1 MPEIEAIVAHSGR
14 GPGTDAER
22 RTARHLERRLRE
34 LGRDAAL
41 EPFEVWPNWP
51 LTHLIHAVAAIV
63 ASLAATTS
71 PLAGSIALAVVAV
84 LAFGDLTGTLQ
95 LTRRLTGRRASQNV
109 VSREDGDRPGTL
121 VLVAHTDAA
130 RSGVVFSDRSMRRR
144 AWIGRLLHRPIGPF
158 EPFFW
163 AIVGALAAALLRLAG
178 IESDAVTALQ
188 FVSTVVLIVSVPLL
202 IDIGLSEV
210 VPGAND
216 NASGAATV
224 LRLADRYGDDLDH
237 FNVWVVFTGSEE
249 AFAQGA
255 KAFLRRHRRELPR
268 GHTVFLCVDK
278 VGAGEVRYARREG
291 LLFARR
297 YHSMLIGLCDRIA
310 AEDAAEEDRYGAR
323 SFVSR
328 SVTDA
333 VPPRGAS
340 YAAIS
345 VACLGERG
353 YAPHY
358 HQPTDVPENLEPEAL
373 ERAFDFCSELIEL
386 LDEEIG
392 PELTA

>member
-1 MPEIEAIVAHSGR
+1 MHEIEAVVAQSGR

-34 LGRDAAL
+34 LGREAEL
-41 EPFEVWPNWP
+41 EPFDVWPNWP
-51 LTHLIHAVAAIV
+51 LAHLIHSVAAILG
-63 ASLAATTS
+63 SLLATDE
-71 PLAGSIALAVVAV
+71 PLAGAIVLAVVAV
-84 LAFGDLTGTLQ
+84 LALGDLTGTFH

-130 RSGVVFSDRSMRRR
+130 RSGVVFSDRAMRRR
-144 AWIGRLLHRPIGPF
+144 AWIGRVLRRPIGPF

-163 AIVGALAAALLRLAG
+163 AIAAALACALLRLAG
-178 IESDAVTALQ
+178 VEGGAVTAVQ
-188 FVSTVVLIVSVPLL
+188 FVSTVALIVSVPLL
-202 IDIGLSEV
+202 IDIGLSEI

-216 NASGAATV
+216 NASGVATV
-224 LRLADRYGDDLDH
+224 LRLADRYGEELDH
-237 FNVWVVFTGSEE
+237 FDLWVLFTGSEE

-255 KAFLRRHRRELPR
+255 KAFLRRHRHELPR
-268 GHTVFLCVDK
+268 ARTVFLCVDK
-278 VGAGEVRYARREG
+278 VGFGDVRYARREG
-291 LLFARR
+291 LVLARR
-297 YHSMLIGLCDRIA
+297 YHPMLVGLCDRIA
-310 AEDAAEEDRYGAR
+310 AEDAEDDDRYGAR

-333 VPPRGAS
+333 VPPRGRG

-345 VACLGERG
+345 IACLGEHG

-358 HQPTDVPENLEPEAL
+358 HQASDVPSNLEPEAL
-373 ERAFDFCSELIEL
+373 ERAFGFCSELIEL
-386 LDEEIG
+386 LDEEVG
-392 PELTA
+392 PDL

>member
-1 MPEIEAIVAHSGR
+1 MTEIEAVVAQSGR

-22 RTARHLERRLRE
+22 RTARDLERRLRE
-34 LGRDAAL
+34 LGREAEL

-51 LTHLIHAVAAIV
+51 LAHLIHAVAAIAGSLV
-63 ASLAATTS
+63 ATDE
-71 PLAGSIALAVVAV
+71 PLAGAIVLAAVAALA
-84 LAFGDLTGTLQ
+84 LGDLTGTFH

-144 AWIGRLLHRPIGPF
+144 AWIGRVLRRPIGPF

-163 AIVGALAAALLRLAG
+163 AIVAVLACALLRLAG
-178 IESDAVTALQ
+178 VESGAVTAVQ
-188 FVSTVVLIVSVPLL
+188 FVSTVALIVSVPLL

-216 NASGAATV
+216 NASGVATV
-224 LRLADRYGDDLDH
+224 LRLAERYGDGLDH
-237 FNVWVVFTGSEE
+237 FDLWVLFTGSEE

-255 KAFLRRHRRELPR
+255 KAFLRRHRHELRR

-278 VGAGEVRYARREG
+278 VGFGEVRYARREG

-297 YHSMLIGLCDRIA
+297 YHPMLVGLCDRIA
-310 AEDAAEEDRYGAR
+310 AEDAEDDDRYGAR

-333 VPPRGAS
+333 VPARGRG

-358 HQPTDVPENLEPEAL
+358 HQPTDVPSNLDPEAL
-373 ERAFDFCSELIEL
+373 ERAFGFCSELVEL
-386 LDEEIG
+386 LDEEVG
-392 PELTA
+392 PEL

>member
-1 MPEIEAIVAHSGR
+1 MTDVEAVVAQTGR

-34 LGRDAAL
+34 LGREAEI
-41 EPFEVWPNWP
+41 EPFDVWPNWP
-51 LTHLIHAVAAIV
+51 LAHLIHAVAAIAGSLV
-63 ASLAATTS
+63 ATS
-71 PLAGSIALAVVAV
+71 DALAGTIVLAVVAL
-84 LAFGDLTGTLQ
+84 LAFGDLTGTFH

-130 RSGVVFSDRSMRRR
+130 RSGVVFSDRAMRRR
-144 AWIGRLLHRPIGPF
+144 AFAGRLLRRPIGPF

-163 AIVGALAAALLRLAG
+163 AIVVALACAALRLAG
-178 IESDAVTALQ
+178 IESDALTAVQ
-188 FVSTVVLIVSVPLL
+188 FAVTVVLIVSVPLL

-216 NASGAATV
+216 NASGVATA
-224 LRLADRYGDDLDH
+224 LRLAERYGDDLDH
-237 FNVWVVFTGSEE
+237 FDVWVLFSGSEE
-249 AFAQGA
+249 AFAPGA
-255 KAFLRRHRRELPR
+255 RAFLRRHKRELGR
-268 GHTVFLCVDK
+268 GHTVFVCVDK
-278 VGAGEVRYARREG
+278 VGFGQVRYARREG

-297 YHSMLIGLCDRIA
+297 YHSMLVGLCDRIA
-310 AEDAAEEDRYGAR
+310 AEDAEDEGRYGAR

-333 VPPRGAS
+333 VPARGAG

-358 HQPTDVPENLEPEAL
+358 HQPTDVTANLEPEAL
-373 ERAFDFCSELIEL
+373 ERAFGFCSELIEL

-392 PELTA
+392 PEL